1 MKGLTLCLFFTLFA
15 VFFPFYTSPAQAQ
28 WGATYGGTE
37 MDIAKSV
44 YQTDD
49 GGYIV
54 AGTWSLEWEGGD
66 IWVLKLDGNGN
77 VIWQKTYGGESW
89 DYGTFVRPTS
99 DGGYI
104 VTGNTWNSGE
114 SLFDFWVL
122 KLDGNGKVTWQKSY
136 GLPDSEDQVSAVE
149 EIGSSWAVTFWP
161 VGPIRRA
168 PPMMCGY

>member
-15 VFFPFYTSPAQAQ
+15 VFSPFYTSPAQAQ

-66 IWVLKLDGNGN
+66 IWLLKLDGNGN
-77 VIWQKTYGGESW
+77 S
-89 DYGTFVRPTS
+89 FA
-99 DGGYI
+99 
-104 VTGNTWNSGE
+104 N
-114 SLFDFWVL
+114 L
-122 KLDGNGKVTWQKSY
+122 KLTP
-136 GLPDSEDQVSAVE
+136 L
-149 EIGSSWAVTFWP
+149 
-161 VGPIRRA
+161 GPKR
-168 PPMMCGY
+168 